1 MESSF
6 GLPFRP
12 VLALAV
18 PCPGFVPG
26 ALALSDPDRS
36 GLVVLSILC
45 LSCVYERCGYPLVQ
59 SRFVCPM
66 LGLPD
71 WASLLGDGPTLTGPT
86 RP

>member
-36 GLVVLSILC
+36 GLADLALTGLDPGQSGPNRPCLAWSSC
-45 LSCVYERCGYPLVQ
+45 LS
-59 SRFVCPM
+59 S
-66 LGLPD
+66 
-71 WASLLGDGPTLTGPT
+71 A
-86 RP
+86 